1 MSMSI
6 DVLGDY
12 LESVFS

>member
-6 DVLGDY
+6 YVLGDY